1 MITILMITAHSAM
14 IPRRGGESGNMPSD
28 SGNKNRLLPDSFFHQ
43 TTLTGLVAVVT
54 FTIYG
59 GAT

>member
-1 MITILMITAHSAM
+1 MIIAHSAM

-28 SGNKNRLLPDSFFHQ
+28 SGNKNRLLPDYFFHQ

>member
-1 MITILMITAHSAM
+1 M

-43 TTLTGLVAVVT
+43 TTLTGCTSSVIVIVSSADK
-54 FTIYG
+54 
-59 GAT
+59 GAKNGLES